1 MNNDTVRQLLAR
13 ITRLEDQVS
22 RLVSRELLD
31 VEEWTAWTPELYG
44 STTAGTITYTQQ
56 AGFYFRIDNMVF
68 VYGRLQVNALT
79 VAPTGNLRIRTLPYA
94 PLTSANNPPVT
105 VQSNCNLTAGYSVL
119 TGNLLNSVAEISLT
133 EMGDDVLQNYP
144 AGNLAANDTIRFSG
158 FYRANI

>member
-1 MNNDTVRQLLAR
+1 MSDTNLQQLLTR

-31 VEEWTAWTPELYG
+31 VEEWTAWTPTLYG
-44 STTAGTITYTQQ
+44 STGDGAITYTQQ
-56 AGFYFRIDNMVF
+56 VGFYFRIDDMVF
-68 VYGRLQVNALT
+68 VYGRLLVNALT
-79 VAPTGNLRIRTLPYA
+79 VAPTGVMRIRTLPFTV
-94 PLTSANNPPVT
+94 PNTVNNPPVT

-119 TGNLLNSVAEISLT
+119 TGIFPAGRNDIDLT

-144 AGNLAANDTIRFSG
+144 AANLAAGDNIRFSG